1 MWVHLCLW
9 SLQALALYPGHGF
22 CMDKH
27 LLFPLSEQGLSDLRS
42 KVRRI
47 RCFYNKIN
55 HSSAQMLL
63 CVPETD
69 SSFHTQLLFVLEVCY
84 ADKLGL

>member
-9 SLQALALYPGHGF
+9 SLQALALCPGHGF